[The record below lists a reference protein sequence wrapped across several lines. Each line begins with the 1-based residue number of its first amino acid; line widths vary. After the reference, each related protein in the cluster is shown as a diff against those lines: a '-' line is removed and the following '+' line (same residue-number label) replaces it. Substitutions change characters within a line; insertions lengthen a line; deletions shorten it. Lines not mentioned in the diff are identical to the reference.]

1 MPNKLFAYE
10 VYKKSYALTQ
20 KTTFQKR
27 FNLFYF
33 IKLGIVGTV
42 NLFLI
47 MDIHDVMSVNYNWLS
62 EATGDLG
69 LPSNK

>member
-1 MPNKLFAYE
+1 MRKLNSHRSTFTNKLSAYE

-42 NLFLI
+42 NFGAKFAIRCL
-47 MDIHDVMSVNYNWLS
+47 H
-62 EATGDLG
+62 
-69 LPSNK
+69 